1 MKRFIGILFSAITLI
16 AQTEINDR
24 SGNGTG
30 IYHLNGQIGVG
41 TSSPEGNLQ
50 IGSGTQHGM
59 LFLGGG
65 KGYSGIGSTRSDGGL
80 ILGKNIYSRYGDA
93 AYNSNAYVGQTNG
106 VGFSGAKFGQNG
118 EIYFF
123 GKHGNVTKNEQAN
136 HVDNIRLYI
145 KSDGNV
151 GIGETNPQYS
161 LHIDKKQD
169 HSRIGLFGK
178 VSSQILFYEKNS
190 SYTEAMRLLRYND
203 VLSLTYGEN
212 ANEEAL
218 NITKTGNVGIGTTDP
233 KTRLHIRGNGSPNG
247 LFFEHGTSTGYGFK
261 LYQEKKNGSAVESF
275 HIGFQHPSNGLK
287 DIISYNE
294 LGNVGIGT
302 TDPAGYKLSVNG
314 TGFFNGNITADKIRI
329 NSFVS
334 YGRNGSYAEII
345 SGGNELRLG
354 GTTGAMHINYAQASE
369 KGTPSS
375 YVWHNGTPAGLAD
388 FKVGNLTASGS
399 IPFTSDRGTV
409 SGGFVWQDYKANSSL
424 RWRLRSDVTNYQ
436 YELQSGNGT
445 NVFALQQNGDLK
457 ITGNFVA
464 AGANGIVAKKIKV
477 TSTAGADFVFED
489 DYDLKPLEEV
499 ESFIKENKHLP
510 EIPSAK
516 DMKENG
522 LDMSEFQ
529 IKLLQ
534 KIEELTLHSIA
545 MKKQLQSHEQQNK
558 EQNKLITK
566 LLNENILLKKKLN

>member
-1 MKRFIGILFSAITLI
+1 MKRYIILLILTAIIFSQNTAPLPSGDTFVGGYLGI
-16 AQTEINDR
+16 
-24 SGNGTG
+24 
-30 IYHLNGQIGVG
+30 
-41 TSSPEGNLQ
+41 
-50 IGSGTQHGM
+50 
-59 LFLGGG
+59 G
-65 KGYSGIGSTRSDGGL
+65 KGNEIWSTSKQVYINYGGSAESLYFWDTKGASGKP
-80 ILGKNIYSRYGDA
+80 ILTLKH
-93 AYNSNAYVGQTNG
+93 T
-106 VGFSGAKFGQNG
+106 GF
-118 EIYFF
+118 
-123 GKHGNVTKNEQAN
+123 
-136 HVDNIRLYI
+136 
-145 KSDGNV
+145 
-151 GIGETNPQYS
+151 
-161 LHIDKKQD
+161 
-169 HSRIGLFGK
+169 
-178 VSSQILFYEKNS
+178 
-190 SYTEAMRLLRYND
+190 
-203 VLSLTYGEN
+203 
-212 ANEEAL
+212 
-218 NITKTGNVGIGTTDP
+218 VGIGTP
-233 KTRLHIRGNGSPNG
+233 SP
-247 LFFEHGTSTGYGFK
+247 SSK
-261 LYQEKKNGSAVESF
+261 LTVA
-275 HIGFQHPSNGLK
+275 
-287 DIISYNE
+287 
-294 LGNVGIGT
+294 GNV
-302 TDPAGYKLSVNG
+302 
-314 TGFFNGNITADKIRI
+314 TADKISI

-334 YGRNGSYAEII
+334 YGRNGSNAEII
-345 SGGNELRLG
+345 SGTNELRLG
-354 GTTGAMHINYAQASE
+354 GTTGAMHINYGQASE
-369 KGTPSS
+369 KGTPTS
-375 YVWHNGTPAGLAD
+375 YIWHNGTPSGLAD